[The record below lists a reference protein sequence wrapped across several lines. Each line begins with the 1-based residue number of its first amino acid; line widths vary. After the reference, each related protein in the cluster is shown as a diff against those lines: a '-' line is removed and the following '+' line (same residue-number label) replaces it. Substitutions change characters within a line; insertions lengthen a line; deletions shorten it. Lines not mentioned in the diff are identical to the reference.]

1 VGAVK
6 TTQSAEFKI
15 AVNTWTCYFK
25 YENPS
30 KFENVEETTIGCLQ
44 VHRWRNKT
52 NPHPTASSSP
62 PGRHTLYLR
71 RPLRS

>member
-6 TTQSAEFKI
+6 TAQSAESKI

-30 KFENVEETTIGCLQ
+30 KFESVKETTIEVFASTQ
-44 VHRWRNKT
+44 VEE
-52 NPHPTASSSP
+52 
-62 PGRHTLYLR
+62 
-71 RPLRS
+71 